1 MSQIKCPKCAELIQ
15 SDAKVCRY
23 CGAKFG
29 SGAGT
34 VIGAVILGGLL
45 LLYFGSSSSE
55 VASPANV
62 EPLSS
67 QVRQQCGEL
76 ISNALKSGVITK
88 RPSANR
94 IEFADATWA
103 QIDAD
108 TKRSTMAAVSCDAFG
123 KTSGDLGINEFVVVY
138 GSTSGKRLAM
148 LTSAGF
154 NFD

>member
-1 MSQIKCPKCAELIQ
+1 MSQVKCPKCAELIQ
-15 SDAKVCRY
+15 KDAKVCRY
-23 CGAKFG
+23 CGAKFN
-29 SGAGT
+29 SAAGT
-34 VIGAVILGGLL
+34 VIGAIALGGLI
-45 LLYFGSSSSE
+45 LLYFGSSSSD
-55 VASPANV
+55 VATPASIETLSP
-62 EPLSS
+62 

-103 QIDAD
+103 TIDAD

-123 KTSGDLGINEFVVVY
+123 KTSGDLDFNQYVVVY

-154 NFD
+154 DFE